1 MKAPNILDGEGTRML
16 LPFRALVRQTTLAQ
30 RFMLASLIIL
40 IAGMAGIGVW
50 IGNEIKNGVI
60 HRTGATTALYVD
72 SFVTPILQELGSTG
86 TLSPQRR
93 EQLSDLL
100 QDTSMGQQIV
110 TFRVWDPT
118 GKVIFSTDEATVGK
132 SFPIKEGLADA
143 IWGQVSSEISQLEA
157 EENAP
162 QRAIRSE
169 LLETYSPVRL
179 SGTNEV
185 IAVAE
190 FYQTVDA
197 LNQEIAAAQ
206 RRSWLVVG
214 AVTLVIYLLL
224 AGFVRRSSDTIE
236 QQQMT
241 LNDQISRLTELL
253 AQNRELHD
261 RVRRAAGS
269 VATLNER
276 FLRRIG
282 SELHDGPAQDLGL
295 ALLKLDALI
304 GRWEQSQAAPEF
316 VNELT
321 GIQSSLQNAQK
332 EVRAISTGLSLPQ
345 LAELSLPET
354 VLRVVRTHERR
365 TGSRV
370 RLDMAALPEQAA
382 LPVKIT
388 VYRVLQESLSNSY
401 RHAGGA
407 NQQVRAFMDGDVLAL
422 EVSDEGPGFVAQ
434 PAATFNGHLGLAGM
448 RERVES
454 LGGVFSVKSE
464 PGKGTQVTARLGLSP
479 GAAEGDDE
487 R

>member
-1 MKAPNILDGEGTRML
+1 M
-16 LPFRALVRQTTLAQ
+16 PFQVSLKQATLAQ

-40 IAGMAGIGVW
+40 IVGMAGIGLW

-72 SFVTPILQELGSTG
+72 SFVAPILQELGTTG
-86 TLSPQRR
+86 TLSA
-93 EQLSDLL
+93 EHHAQLSNLL
-100 QDTSMGQQIV
+100 QDTPLGQQIV

-118 GKVIFSTDEATVGK
+118 GKVIFSTDDAAVGK
-132 SFPIKEGLADA
+132 TFPISEGLAQA
-143 IWGQVSSEISQLEA
+143 IWGQVSSEISHLEA
-157 EENAP
+157 EENVA

-197 LNQEIAAAQ
+197 LNREIAAAQ

-214 AVTLVIYLLL
+214 VVTLSIYLLL
-224 AGFVRRSSDTIE
+224 AGFVRRASNTIE
-236 QQQMT
+236 EQRAT
-241 LNDQISRLTELL
+241 LNDQIARLTELL
-253 AQNRELHD
+253 AQNQELHE

-295 ALLKLDALI
+295 SLLKLDSLI
-304 GRWEQSQAAPEF
+304 GRSEQAQVAPEF
-316 VNELT
+316 VEELN

-345 LAELSLPET
+345 LAELSLTET
-354 VLRVVRTHERR
+354 VIRAVRAHERR
-365 TGSRV
+365 TSGHV
-370 RLDMAALPEQAA
+370 KLDVAPLPEQAA

-388 VYRVLQESLSNSY
+388 IYRVIQESLNNSF
-401 RHAGGA
+401 RHASGT
-407 NQQVRAFMDGDVLAL
+407 NPQIRAFMDGDYLAL
-422 EVSDEGPGFVAQ
+422 EVSDEGPGFVPQ
-434 PAATFNGHLGLAGM
+434 PAAIFNGHLGLAGM

-454 LGGVFSVKSE
+454 LGGTFSVKSE
-464 PGKGTQVTARLGLSP
+464 PGKGTQVAARLALR
-479 GAAEGDDE
+479 AEEGENE

>member
-1 MKAPNILDGEGTRML
+1 MSMPLRAPVTQ
-16 LPFRALVRQTTLAQ
+16 ATLSQ

-40 IAGMAGIGVW
+40 IAGMAGIGIWVW
-50 IGNEIKNGVI
+50 DQIKNGVI

-72 SFVTPILQELGSTG
+72 SFVAPLLQQLGSAG
-86 TLSPQRR
+86 ALSPELHQ
-93 EQLSDLL
+93 QLDKLL
-100 QDTSMGQQIV
+100 QDTPMGQQIV
-110 TFRVWDPT
+110 TLKVWDPT
-118 GKVIFSTDEATVGK
+118 GKVVYSTDDTMGQT
-132 SFPIKEGLADA
+132 FPIGEGLATA
-143 IWGQVSSEISQLEA
+143 IWGQVSSEISQLTA
-157 EENAP
+157 EENVA
-162 QRAIRSE
+162 QRAIRPE

-179 SGTNEV
+179 SGTNQV

-190 FYQTVDA
+190 FYQTVDS

-214 AVTLVIYLLL
+214 TVTLLIYLLL
-224 AGFVRRSSDTIE
+224 AGFVQRASDTIQR
-236 QQQMT
+236 QQAT

-253 AQNRELHD
+253 GQNRELHE

-276 FLRRIG
+276 LLRRIG
-282 SELHDGPAQDLGL
+282 AELHDGPSQDLGL
-295 ALLKLDALI
+295 VLLKLDALI
-304 GRWEQSQAAPEF
+304 GRLEESRAAPAVVE
-316 VNELT
+316 ELA
-321 GIQSSLQNAQK
+321 GIQSPLQNAQK
-332 EVRAISTGLSLPQ
+332 EIRAISSGLSLPQ

-354 VLRVVRTHERR
+354 VIRAVRAHERR

-370 RLDMAALPEQAA
+370 KLDVAPLPEQAA

-388 VYRVLQESLSNSY
+388 VYRVLQESLNNAY

-407 NQQVRAFMDGDVLAL
+407 NQQIRAFLDGDLLAL
-422 EVSDEGPGFVAQ
+422 EISDDGPGFISQ

-454 LGGVFSVKSE
+454 LGGTFSVKSE
-464 PGKGTQVTARLGLSP
+464 IGKGTQVTARLALR
-479 GAAEGDDE
+479 AEEGNDE

>member
-1 MKAPNILDGEGTRML
+1 MSM
-16 LPFRALVRQTTLAQ
+16 PFQASLKQATLAQ

-40 IAGMAGIGVW
+40 IVGMAGIGLW

-72 SFVTPILQELGSTG
+72 SFVAPILQELGTTG
-86 TLSPQRR
+86 TLSA
-93 EQLSDLL
+93 EHHAQLSNLL
-100 QDTSMGQQIV
+100 QDTPLGQQIV

-118 GKVIFSTDEATVGK
+118 GKVIFSTDDAAVGQT
-132 SFPIKEGLADA
+132 FPISEGLAQA

-157 EENAP
+157 EENVA

-179 SGTNEV
+179 SGTNQV

-190 FYQTVDA
+190 FYQTIDA

-214 AVTLVIYLLL
+214 AVTLSIYLLL
-224 AGFVRRSSDTIE
+224 AGFVRRASDTIE
-236 QQQMT
+236 EQRST

-253 AQNRELHD
+253 AQNQELHE

-295 ALLKLDALI
+295 SLLKLDALI
-304 GRWEQSQAAPEF
+304 ARSEQAQVAPEF
-316 VNELT
+316 VEELN

-354 VLRVVRTHERR
+354 VIRAVRAHERR
-365 TGSRV
+365 TGSHV
-370 RLDMAALPEQAA
+370 KLDVAPLPEQAA

-388 VYRVLQESLSNSY
+388 IYRVIQESLNNSF

-407 NQQVRAFMDGDVLAL
+407 NQQIRAFMDGDYLTL
-422 EVSDEGPGFVAQ
+422 EVSDEGPGFVPQ

-454 LGGVFSVKSE
+454 LGGTFSVKSE
-464 PGKGTQVTARLGLSP
+464 PGKGTQVTARLTLR
-479 GAAEGDDE
+479 AEEGENE

>member
-1 MKAPNILDGEGTRML
+1 MSMP
-16 LPFRALVRQTTLAQ
+16 LPFTARQATLAQ
-30 RFMLASLIIL
+30 RFMLASLVIL

-50 IGNEIKNGVI
+50 IGNEIRNGVI

-72 SFVTPILQELGSTG
+72 SFVAPLLQELVSNGV
-86 TLSPQRR
+86 LSP
-93 EQLSDLL
+93 EHHLKLDNLL
-100 QDTSMGQQIV
+100 QDTPLGQQIV

-118 GKVIFSTDEATVGK
+118 GKVIFSTDETAVGK
-132 SFPIKEGLADA
+132 TFPIEGGLASA

-157 EENAP
+157 EENVA
-162 QRAIRSE
+162 QRAIRPE

-179 SGTNEV
+179 SGTSEV

-197 LNQEIAAAQ
+197 LNREIAAAQ

-214 AVTLVIYLLL
+214 AVTLGIYLLL
-224 AGFVRRSSDTIE
+224 AGFVRRASDTIE
-236 QQQMT
+236 QQRAT
-241 LNDQISRLTELL
+241 LNEQISRLTELL
-253 AQNRELHD
+253 AQNTELHD

-304 GRWEQSQAAPEF
+304 GRWEQKQVEAEF
-316 VNELT
+316 VEELN
-321 GIQSSLQNAQK
+321 GIQLSLQNAQK

-345 LAELSLPET
+345 LVELSLRET
-354 VLRVVRTHERR
+354 VIRAVRAHERR

-370 RLDMAALPEQAA
+370 RLEVEPLPEQAA

-388 VYRVLQESLSNSY
+388 IYRVLQESLNNAY

-407 NQQVRAFMDGDVLAL
+407 SQSIRVFMDGDLLAL
-422 EVSDEGPGFVAQ
+422 EVSDEGPGFVHQ
-434 PAATFNGHLGLAGM
+434 PSATFNGHLGLAGM

-454 LGGVFSVKSE
+454 LGGTFSVKSE
-464 PGKGTQVTARLGLSP
+464 PGKGTQVTARLALRAEE
-479 GAAEGDDE
+479 GANE

>member
-1 MKAPNILDGEGTRML
+1 MPI
-16 LPFRALVRQTTLAQ
+16 PFRVSITQATLAQ
-30 RFMLASLIIL
+30 RFMFASLIIL

-60 HRTGATTALYVD
+60 HRTGVTTALYVD
-72 SFVTPILQELGSTG
+72 SFVAPILQELGSASS
-86 TLSPQRR
+86 LSPQHY
-93 EQLSDLL
+93 EELNTLL
-100 QDTSMGQQIV
+100 QDTPMGQQIV

-118 GKVIFSTDEATVGK
+118 GKVIFSTDNTTVGK
-132 SFPIKEGLADA
+132 TFPISGGLAHA

-157 EENAP
+157 AEHAQ

-179 SGTNEV
+179 SGTNQV

-197 LNQEIAAAQ
+197 LNQDIASAQ

-224 AGFVRRSSDTIE
+224 AGFIRRASDTIE
-236 QQQMT
+236 RQRMM

-253 AQNRELHD
+253 AQNKELHD

-269 VATLNER
+269 VATLNEG

-304 GRWEQSQAAPEF
+304 GRWEQSQTAPEF
-316 VNELT
+316 VQELT

-345 LAELSLPET
+345 LVELSLPKT
-354 VLRVVRTHERR
+354 VIRAVRAHERR

-370 RLDMAALPEQAA
+370 KLEMALLPEQAA

-388 VYRVLQESLSNSY
+388 VYRVLQESLNNSY

-407 NQQVRAFMDGDVLAL
+407 NQKIRAFMEGDLLVL
-422 EVSDEGPGFVAQ
+422 EVSDEGPGFVPQ
-434 PAATFNGHLGLAGM
+434 PRSRFNGHLGLAGM

-454 LGGVFSVKSE
+454 LGGTFSVKSE
-464 PGKGTQVTARLGLSP
+464 PGKGTQVTARLALQ
-479 GAAEGDDE
+479 AEEGENE

>member
-1 MKAPNILDGEGTRML
+1 MSV
-16 LPFRALVRQTTLAQ
+16 PFPIARKQSTLSQ
-30 RFMLASLIIL
+30 RFMFASLIIL
-40 IAGMAGIGVW
+40 IAGMAGIGIW

-72 SFVTPILQELGSTG
+72 SFVAPILQELGTTG
-86 TLSPQRR
+86 ALSPEHHQ
-93 EQLSDLL
+93 QLSNLL
-100 QDTSMGQQIV
+100 QDTPLGQQIV

-118 GKVIFSTDEATVGK
+118 GKVIFSTDQETVGQT
-132 SFPIKEGLADA
+132 FPISEGLAFA
-143 IWGQVSSEISQLEA
+143 ILGQVSSEISELEA
-157 EENAP
+157 EENVA

-179 SGTNEV
+179 SGTNQV
-185 IAVAE
+185 VAVAE

-197 LNQEIAAAQ
+197 LNREIAAAQ

-214 AVTLVIYLLL
+214 VVTLIIYLML
-224 AGFVRRSSDTIE
+224 AGFVRRASDTIE
-236 QQQMT
+236 RQQVT

-253 AQNRELHD
+253 SQNQELHE

-304 GRWEQSQAAPEF
+304 GRWEQSQGGADF
-316 VNELT
+316 VEELSS
-321 GIQSSLQNAQK
+321 IQSSLQHAQK

-354 VLRVVRTHERR
+354 VIRAVRAHERR
-365 TGSRV
+365 TSTRV
-370 RLDMAALPEQAA
+370 KLDVAPLPEQAA

-388 VYRVLQESLSNSY
+388 VYRVIQESLNNSY

-407 NQQVRAFMDGDVLAL
+407 NQQIRAFMDGEVLAL
-422 EVSDEGPGFVAQ
+422 EISDEGPGFVPQ
-434 PAATFNGHLGLAGM
+434 PSATFNGHLGLAGM

-454 LGGVFSVKSE
+454 LGGMFSVKSE
-464 PGKGTQVTARLGLSP
+464 PGKGTLVTARLALRGK
-479 GAAEGDDE
+479 EGEDE

>member
-1 MKAPNILDGEGTRML
+1 MSIPLRDSVKQA
-16 LPFRALVRQTTLAQ
+16 TLAQ
-30 RFMLASLIIL
+30 RFMLASLMIL
-40 IAGMAGIGVW
+40 IAGMAGIGIWV
-50 IGNEIKNGVI
+50 GNEIKNGVI

-72 SFVTPILQELGSTG
+72 SFVAPILQELGSTR
-86 TLSPQRR
+86 TLSPQRH
-93 EQLSDLL
+93 EQLDKLL
-100 QDTSMGQQIV
+100 QDTPLGQQIV

-118 GKVIFSTDEATVGK
+118 GKVIFSTDDASVGK
-132 SFPIKEGLADA
+132 TFPISEGLAQA

-157 EENAP
+157 EENIA

-197 LNQEIAAAQ
+197 LNHESAAAQ
-206 RRSWLVVG
+206 RRSWLVVS
-214 AVTLVIYLLL
+214 AVTFVIYLLL
-224 AGFVRRSSDTIE
+224 AGFVRRASDTIE
-236 QQQMT
+236 RQRAT
-241 LNDQISRLTELL
+241 LNEQISRLTELL
-253 AQNRELHD
+253 GQNQELHE

-276 FLRRIG
+276 LLRRIG
-282 SELHDGPAQDLGL
+282 SELHDGPSQDLGL
-295 ALLKLDALI
+295 VLLKLDALI
-304 GRWEQSQAAPEF
+304 ERGEQSQAAPAF
-316 VNELT
+316 VEELT
-321 GIQSSLQNAQK
+321 SIQSPLQNAQK
-332 EVRAISTGLSLPQ
+332 EIRAISSGLSLPQ

-354 VLRVVRTHERR
+354 VIRAVRAHERR

-370 RLDMAALPEQAA
+370 NLDVAPLPEQAA

-388 VYRVLQESLSNSY
+388 VYRVLQESLNNAY

-407 NQQVRAFMDGDVLAL
+407 NQQIRAFMDGDVLAL
-422 EVSDEGPGFVAQ
+422 EVSDEGPGFVSQ

-454 LGGVFSVKSE
+454 LGGTFTVKSE
-464 PGKGTQVTARLGLSP
+464 PGKGTQVTARLALR
-479 GAAEGDDE
+479 AEEGNNE

>member
-1 MKAPNILDGEGTRML
+1 MSMSFQISFK
-16 LPFRALVRQTTLAQ
+16 QKTLAQ
-30 RFMLASLIIL
+30 RFMFASLLIL

-60 HRTGATTALYVD
+60 HRSGATTALYVD
-72 SFVTPILQELGSTG
+72 SFVAPILQELGTTG
-86 TLSPQRR
+86 VLSPEHH
-93 EQLSDLL
+93 EQLSNLL
-100 QDTSMGQQIV
+100 QDTPLGQQIV

-118 GKVIFSTDEATVGK
+118 GKVIFSTDQGTIGQT
-132 SFPIKEGLADA
+132 FPIGEGLATA
-143 IWGQVSSEISQLEA
+143 ILGQVSSEISQLEA
-157 EENAP
+157 EENVA

-179 SGTNEV
+179 SGTNQV

-197 LNQEIAAAQ
+197 INREIAAAQ
-206 RRSWLVVG
+206 HRSWLVVG
-214 AVTLVIYLLL
+214 AVTLFIYLLL
-224 AGFVRRSSDTIE
+224 AGFVQRASDTIE

-253 AQNRELHD
+253 AQNKELHD

-295 ALLKLDALI
+295 ALLKLDALV
-304 GRWEQSQAAPEF
+304 GHLEQNQEGLEF
-316 VNELT
+316 VEELT
-321 GIQSSLQNAQK
+321 GIQSPLQNAQK
-332 EVRAISTGLSLPQ
+332 EIRAISTGLSLPQ
-345 LAELSLPET
+345 LVELSLPET
-354 VLRVVRTHERR
+354 VIRAVRAHERR

-370 RLDMAALPEQAA
+370 KLDVAPLPEQAA

-388 VYRVLQESLSNSY
+388 VYRVIQESLNNSY

-407 NQQVRAFMDGDVLAL
+407 NQQIRAFMDGDVLAL
-422 EVSDEGPGFVAQ
+422 EVSDDGPGFVPQ
-434 PAATFNGHLGLAGM
+434 PTATFNGHLGLAGM

-454 LGGVFSVKSE
+454 LGGTFSVKSE
-464 PGKGTQVTARLGLSP
+464 IGKGTQVSARLALR
-479 GAAEGDDE
+479 AEEGENE

>member
-1 MKAPNILDGEGTRML
+1 MS
-16 LPFRALVRQTTLAQ
+16 LPFRSPVVQATLAQ

-40 IAGMAGIGVW
+40 IAGMAGIGLW

-72 SFVTPILQELGSTG
+72 SFVAPLLQELGSG
-86 TLSPQRR
+86 GGLSAQRHQ
-93 EQLSDLL
+93 QLSNLL
-100 QDTSMGQQIV
+100 QDTPMGQQIV

-118 GKVIFSTDEATVGK
+118 GKVIFSTDETAVGK
-132 SFPIKEGLADA
+132 TFPIREGLARA
-143 IWGQVSSEISQLEA
+143 LWGQVSSEISQLEA

-162 QRAIRSE
+162 QRAISSE

-197 LNQEIAAAQ
+197 LNQEIAAAE

-214 AVTLVIYLLL
+214 GATLLIYLLL
-224 AGFVRRSSDTIE
+224 AGFVRRASDTIE
-236 QQQMT
+236 QQRMT

-261 RVRRAAGS
+261 RVRRAAAS

-282 SELHDGPAQDLGL
+282 SELHDGPSQDMGL
-295 ALLKLDALI
+295 VLLKLDALI
-304 GRWEQSQAAPEF
+304 GRMEEGQVSPGF
-316 VNELT
+316 VKELT
-321 GIQSSLQNAQK
+321 SIQSSLQNAQK
-332 EVRAISTGLSLPQ
+332 EIRAISTGLSLPQ

-354 VLRVVRTHERR
+354 VIRAVRAHERR

-370 RLDMAALPEQAA
+370 RLDVAPLPEQAA

-388 VYRVLQESLSNSY
+388 VYRVLQESLNNAY
-401 RHAGGA
+401 RHARGA
-407 NQQVRAFMDGDVLAL
+407 NQRIHVFMEEDLLVL
-422 EVSDEGPGFVAQ
+422 EVSDEGPGFVPQ
-434 PAATFNGHLGLAGM
+434 PSASLSEHLGLAGM

-454 LGGVFSVKSE
+454 LGGTFSVKSE
-464 PGKGTQVTARLGLSP
+464 PGKGTQVMARIALR
-479 GAAEGDDE
+479 AEESNHE